1 MGGKTPEPES
11 KVTQC
16 QHKVAV
22 IGIEV
27 EQKMNK
33 TKRLQVRPTEEEINT
48 IKGRMADFE
57 YSNLS
62 EFIRDGALK
71 PSRKNKR
78 NMVSMIYEVNKI
90 GVNLN
95 QAIHKLHLQQIDH
108 SEMLIAINQANHLL
122 SNILVV
128 YSKL

>member
-1 MGGKTPEPES
+1 
-11 KVTQC
+11 
-16 QHKVAV
+16 
-22 IGIEV
+22 
-27 EQKMNK
+27 MNK
-33 TKRLQVRPTEEEINT
+33 TKRLQVRLTEEEIKN
-48 IKGRMADFE
+48 IRKRMVDFE
-57 YSNLS
+57 YYNMS

-71 PSRKNKR
+71 PNKKNKR

-108 SEMLIAINQANHLL
+108 TELLIAINQTNHFL
-122 SNILVV
+122 SKILDV

>member
-1 MGGKTPEPES
+1 
-11 KVTQC
+11 
-16 QHKVAV
+16 
-22 IGIEV
+22 
-27 EQKMNK
+27 MNK
-33 TKRLQVRPTEEEINT
+33 TKRLQVRLTEEEIKT
-48 IKGRMADFE
+48 IKERMTDFE

-71 PSRKNKR
+71 PCRKNKR

-108 SEMLIAINQANHLL
+108 TELLIAINQANHLL

>member
-1 MGGKTPEPES
+1 M
-11 KVTQC
+11 
-16 QHKVAV
+16 
-22 IGIEV
+22 

-33 TKRLQVRPTEEEINT
+33 TKRLQVRLTEEEIKT
-48 IKGRMADFE
+48 IKERMADFE

-78 NMVSMIYEVNKI
+78 NMASMIYEVNKI

-108 SEMLIAINQANHLL
+108 TELLIAINQANHLL

>member
-1 MGGKTPEPES
+1 MKSLS

-16 QHKVAV
+16 QHKMAV

-27 EQKMNK
+27 EQKMIK
-33 TKRLQVRPTEEEINT
+33 TRRLQVRLTDNEFEK
-48 IKGRMADFE
+48 IKQIMADYE

-71 PSRKNKR
+71 PSRKNKKV
-78 NMVSMIYEVNKI
+78 MGSMIYEVNKI

-95 QAIHKLHLQQIDH
+95 QAIHRLHLQEIH
-108 SEMLIAINQANHLL
+108 HTELLKVINQTNHLL
-122 SNILVV
+122 SNILCV

>member
-1 MGGKTPEPES
+1 
-11 KVTQC
+11 
-16 QHKVAV
+16 
-22 IGIEV
+22 
-27 EQKMNK
+27 MNK
-33 TKRLQVRPTEEEINT
+33 TKRLQVRLTEEEIKI
-48 IKGRMADFE
+48 IKERMADFE

-108 SEMLIAINQANHLL
+108 TELLIAINQANHLL